1 MAKPLELLA
10 KLCSAPGTDEPLAF
24 APDASARSAGGRR
37 FRAVS
42 GVPVLRDEPPVLV
55 HKPVELASGGVP
67 PDRIEHMKS
76 LPGYTLFLGAGN
88 SNFRS
93 PRVIEVEHDL
103 FRDTDVVADAHRL
116 PFRSGSFDLFFAM
129 NVFEHLEDPPRAA
142 REALRVLRPGGEVH
156 IHTAFLQPLHE
167 EPAHFY
173 NATEFGVR
181 AWFRDFEGVEL
192 HVSPNF
198 NPLHSVAWLASDL
211 LAAIGTQVGPA
222 AARRIGALT
231 LDEVAGFWRHQAG
244 WNPEAHAI
252 FTALPEPAQRATA
265 AGFDVRARKPS

>member
-1 MAKPLELLA
+1 VAKPLELLA
-10 KLCSAPGTDEPLAF
+10 KLCSTPGTDEPLAF

-142 REALRVLRPGGEVH
+142 REALRVLRPGGE
-156 IHTAFLQPLHE
+156 
-167 EPAHFY
+167 
-173 NATEFGVR
+173 
-181 AWFRDFEGVEL
+181 GVEL

-231 LDEVAGFWRHQAG
+231 LDEVAGFWRHQAA

-265 AGFDVRARKPS
+265 AGFDLRARKPS

>member
-1 MAKPLELLA
+1 MAKPPEFLT
-10 KLCSAPGTDEPLAF
+10 KICSVPGTDEPLAF
-24 APDASARSAGGRR
+24 TPDGTARSAGGRR

-42 GVPVLRDEPPVLV
+42 GVPVLRDEPPFVV
-55 HKPVELASGGVP
+55 HKPVGPASGGVP
-67 PDRIEHMKS
+67 PDRIEHMES

-116 PFRSGSFDLFFAM
+116 PFRSGAFDLFFAM
-129 NVFEHLEDPPRAA
+129 NVFEHLEDPGRAA

-167 EPAHFY
+167 APAHYY
-173 NATEFGVR
+173 NATEFGAR
-181 AWFRDFEGVEL
+181 AWFRDFEDVDV

-198 NPLHSVAWLASDL
+198 NPLYSVAWLASDVIATIESQL
-211 LAAIGTQVGPA
+211 GAT
-222 AARRIGALT
+222 AARAIEGLT
-231 LDEVAGFWRHQAG
+231 LGEVAGFWRRQAG
-244 WNPEAHAI
+244 WNPQAHAI
-252 FTALPEPAQRATA
+252 FTALPEQAQRATA
-265 AGFDVRARKPS
+265 AGFDLRARKPS